1 MPCIWKPEG
10 KCSYRYGATPHN
22 KGAFTYPRFMPCI
35 WKPEG
40 KCSYRYGAT
49 TQNKGDAITDM
60 VPLTKQMGAY
70 PIKINTMHI

>member
-10 KCSYRYGATPHN
+10 KCSYRYGATPKIKMLN
-22 KGAFTYPRFMPCI
+22 LPTVYSMYMEAVGK
-35 WKPEG
+35 

-49 TQNKGDAITDM
+49 TQNKGDAVTDM